1 MLKEKEA
8 KESKSSE
15 LRRLKRKVKSGEG
28 SSVCAIGEAKEAM
41 HAEFQT
47 RLARIADSLD
57 SLAAIHIS
65 DLALAGVEGGTN
77 EVGEAPLSPR
87 AEGATLPVCRVELVD
102 AEGDFG
108 QILAGLKSEYILPSC
123 SGGPEGQ
130 DPVTEDAEEARLRS
144 QKGRLAKVKLFV
156 QRMIEFAVSCETF
169 ISMFLFRPSV
179 AVFIL
184 GLAACGFESPSLLR
198 FLNDLY
204 FFRFLRAYRI
214 IYMGVEGRL

>member
-77 EVGEAPLSPR
+77 EVGEAPQSSR
-87 AEGATLPVCRVELVD
+87 VEEATLPVRRAELVG
-102 AEGDFG
+102 AEGDFDL
-108 QILAGLKSEYILPSC
+108 ILADMKSECVLPSD
-123 SGGPEGQ
+123 SSEPIGQDLVVGDAGGGVVPNPEG
-130 DPVTEDAEEARLRS
+130 VVGEDEVPRAE
-144 QKGRLAKVKLFV
+144 
-156 QRMIEFAVSCETF
+156 
-169 ISMFLFRPSV
+169 
-179 AVFIL
+179 
-184 GLAACGFESPSLLR
+184 
-198 FLNDLY
+198 DD
-204 FFRFLRAYRI
+204 
-214 IYMGVEGRL
+214 